1 MILVDT
7 SVWIDHLRSEDHHL
21 ITRLAEDRVMTHP
34 MVVGEL
40 ACGNLSNRGAIL
52 TMFSNLPRASIATD
66 DQVLRFIE
74 RNQLMGK
81 GINYIDFHLLAA
93 TELTEAAELWTRD
106 KDLMDVASKL
116 NLAYEI

>member
-7 SVWIDHLRSEDHHL
+7 SVWIDHLSSEENHL
-21 ITRLAEDRVMTHP
+21 VILLNNGLAMTHP

-52 TMFSNLPRASIATD
+52 TMLKNLPQASVATD

-74 RNQLMGK
+74 RNRLMGH
-81 GINYIDFHLLAA
+81 GINYIDFHLLTA
-93 TELTEAAELWTRD
+93 TALTKATELWTRD
-106 KDLMDVASKL
+106 KRLMDVATQL
-116 NLAYEI
+116 NLAYKI

>member
-7 SVWIDHLRSEDHHL
+7 SVWIDHLSSEENHL
-21 ITRLAEDRVMTHP
+21 VILLNNGLAMTHP

-52 TMFSNLPRASIATD
+52 TMLKNLPQASVAPD

-74 RNQLMGK
+74 RN
-81 GINYIDFHLLAA
+81 
-93 TELTEAAELWTRD
+93 
-106 KDLMDVASKL
+106 
-116 NLAYEI
+116 

>member
-21 ITRLAEDRVMTHP
+21 IILLDKGLVMTHP

-40 ACGNLSNRGAIL
+40 ACGNLRNRRAIL
-52 TMFSNLPRASIATD
+52 TMFGNLPRASIATD

>member
-7 SVWIDHLRSEDHHL
+7 SIWIDHLKKEENHL
-21 ITRLAEDRVMTHP
+21 VILLNNGLVLTHP

-40 ACGNLSNRGAIL
+40 ACGNLNNRRAIL
-52 TMFSNLPRASIATD
+52 TMLKNLPQASVAPD

-74 RNQLMGK
+74 RNQLMGH

-93 TELTEAAELWTRD
+93 TELTKATELWTRD
-106 KDLMDVASKL
+106 QRLMDAAKQL
-116 NLAYEI
+116 NLAYKI

>member
-7 SVWIDHLRSEDHHL
+7 SIWIDHLKKEENHL
-21 ITRLAEDRVMTHP
+21 VILLNNGLVLTHP

-40 ACGNLSNRGAIL
+40 ACGNLNNRGTIL
-52 TMFSNLPRASIATD
+52 TMLKNLPQASVAPD

-74 RNQLMGK
+74 RNQLMGH

-93 TELTEAAELWTRD
+93 TELTKATELWTRD
-106 KDLMDVASKL
+106 QGLMDAATQL

>member
-7 SVWIDHLRSEDHHL
+7 SVWIDHLKKEENHL
-21 ITRLAEDRVMTHP
+21 VILLNNGLAMTHP

-40 ACGNLSNRGAIL
+40 ACGNLNNRGAIL
-52 TMFSNLPRASIATD
+52 TMLKNLPQASVAPD

-74 RNQLMGK
+74 RNRLMGH
-81 GINYIDFHLLAA
+81 GINYIDFHLLVA
-93 TELTEAAELWTRD
+93 TAFKETELWTRD
-106 KDLMDVASKL
+106 KRLMDVATQL